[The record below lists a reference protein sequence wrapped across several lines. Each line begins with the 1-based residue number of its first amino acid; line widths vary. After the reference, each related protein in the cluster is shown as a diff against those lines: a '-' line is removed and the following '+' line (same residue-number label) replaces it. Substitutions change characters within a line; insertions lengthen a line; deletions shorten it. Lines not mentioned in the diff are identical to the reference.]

1 MIYSYYQ
8 DISGVRMQFE
18 EIDIKIAE
26 CKEKIERAKAKA
38 GRTDDV
44 LLIGATKTQSAD
56 LIAYIQEKGLLT
68 DVGENRVQEL
78 VEKYDA
84 GNKLNWHMIGQL
96 QTNKVKYIID
106 KVTLIH
112 SLDRESLADEIDR
125 QAKKH
130 NLIADCLIEVNMGS
144 ELSKGGVEP
153 EKLFD
158 FLGYVTVKDNIRVRG
173 LMTVMPNLQDK
184 EALKSLYIKFKEYFE
199 ELKEKASAKHKI
211 DTLSCGMTNDYEMA
225 IEYGGAT
232 QIRLG
237 RVLFGERNYTTEI
250 K

>member
-1 MIYSYYQ
+1 MLYSYYQ

-84 GNKLNWHMIGQL
+84 GNKLNWHMIVQL

-158 FLGYVTVKDNIRVRG
+158 FFEYVTVKDNIRVRG

-199 ELKEKASAKHKI
+199 GLKEKASAKHKI